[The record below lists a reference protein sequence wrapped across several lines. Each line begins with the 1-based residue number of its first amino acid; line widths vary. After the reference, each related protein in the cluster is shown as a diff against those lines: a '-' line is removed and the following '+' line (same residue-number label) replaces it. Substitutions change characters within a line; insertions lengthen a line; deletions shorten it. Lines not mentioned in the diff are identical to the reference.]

1 MGAPF
6 EGAWETVTGAMYM
19 GAGTSWET
27 IWLVVSIAICV
38 LAIWKGGKDEAT
50 SYRKAEK

>member
-6 EGAWETVTGAMYM
+6 DNGWEGVAGAMYM
-19 GAGTSWET
+19 GAGSSWEV
-27 IWLVVSIAICV
+27 IWLVISIAICV